1 MRSVY
6 PLVALGTWASSV
18 AADLPLVASDVLQ
31 RGLLR
36 SALVEKSEALLSLA
50 DDNTRLYGTSGH
62 NKTVDWIQS
71 ALSAY
76 SNYYDVEVQ
85 PFQMPAVVTT
95 FRASATRFVADA
107 MEMSPEGSVSAP
119 LVLVA
124 DNGCAAADFP
134 PEVAG
139 AISLIKRGSCPFGQ
153 KSAIAGGAG
162 AVGVIHYNNVGGRL
176 TPFTLGNQSDYP
188 QGPFAPTAGVSDV
201 VGASLLSLLAAGPVH
216 ASLSIDSTEL
226 TTYNV
231 FAQTK
236 GGDQDN
242 VLELGAHSD
251 SVIEGRLSH
260 HRLSAI
266 PTDHVAQ
273 LLTNF
278 SVNHAVRFSWFSA
291 EEQGKRGS
299 YHYLNSLSEEE
310 LAGIR
315 LFLNFDMIASPNYIY
330 GIYDGDGSSFNVSG
344 AAGSGEAEKL
354 FEDFFAQ
361 EGLPFEPIVLRL
373 SDSLP
378 FFEAGIPTGGLF
390 TGATENKTDE
400 QAARF
405 GGQAGVPFDLAY
417 HTALDDVNNLNL
429 TAFLNNAKAIAH
441 TVATYAVSWEGE
453 YGVPKRTKRDLKARV
468 RRPVWKKARK
478 SADT

>member
-124 DNGCAAADFP
+124 DNGCAAVDFP

-139 AISLIKRGSCPFGQ
+139 AISPGINDNGSGM
-153 KSAIAGGAG
+153 IA
-162 AVGVIHYNNVGGRL
+162 
-176 TPFTLGNQSDYP
+176 
-188 QGPFAPTAGVSDV
+188 
-201 VGASLLSLLAAGPVH
+201 LL
-216 ASLSIDSTEL
+216 E
-226 TTYNV
+226 
-231 FAQTK
+231 
-236 GGDQDN
+236 
-242 VLELGAHSD
+242 
-251 SVIEGRLSH
+251 
-260 HRLSAI
+260 
-266 PTDHVAQ
+266 VAQ

-310 LAGIR
+310 LARIR